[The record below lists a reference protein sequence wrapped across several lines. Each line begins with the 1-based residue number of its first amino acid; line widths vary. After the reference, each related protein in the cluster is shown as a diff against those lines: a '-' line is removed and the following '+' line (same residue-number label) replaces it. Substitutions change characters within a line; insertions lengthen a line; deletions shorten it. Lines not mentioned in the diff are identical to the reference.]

1 VDDARAAAVSY
12 GLRCTQ
18 IAAERPDDVD
28 LVVVDRNGSERPIPW
43 RELEARANQ
52 IARALQSHG
61 VGKDDVVALAL
72 PSCAEHLFVTA
83 AIWKLGATLLPLRH
97 DVPDWEIGRMLA
109 LATPVLLVSDRHQAE
124 CPVLTRADL
133 TTTTTLPDDALPDE
147 ISECVNLVASSGSTG
162 LPKLIVSP
170 ARGVV
175 EDEPQHQSARGMG
188 SRVALVVSPLYHV
201 NGFAFATPLALE
213 GGRAIVMER
222 FDAALAVDLIELHG
236 ITLTVM
242 VPTMLQ
248 RIARLPD
255 LDSARLASLE
265 RVLYGG
271 ARIPDWVVDRW
282 LELVDPSVFTFSYGS
297 SEGIGLVMMSGT
309 EWADHRG
316 STGTPVNAEVSIR
329 DDDGRPLA
337 TGEIG
342 NIYMRRLD
350 ERRKFEYIGMPTPE
364 ETPDGFN
371 TVGDVG
377 RLDDD
382 GYLYVTDRKKDM
394 LVSGGA
400 NVFPAEV
407 ESALSEHPDV
417 VDQVVVGVP
426 DDEWGQRV
434 HAIVQVVDPTQPP
447 SDDALRAFCKA
458 RLASYKVPK
467 TYEFVDRVPR
477 SEAGKLNRTD
487 LGRARAEGADQRPG

>member
-1 VDDARAAAVSY
+1 MVGVEDERAAEVSY

-18 IAAERPDDVD
+18 IAGVRPDDVD
-28 LVVVDRNGSERPIPW
+28 LVIVDLQGAERPIPW

-52 IARALQSHG
+52 IARALQSYG

-72 PSCAEHLFVTA
+72 PSCAEHIFVTM

-109 LATPVLLVSDRHQAE
+109 LAAPLVLVSDRHQAE

-133 TTTTTLPDDALPDE
+133 ATTTALADDALPDE
-147 ISECVNLVASSGSTG
+147 VSECMNLVASSGSTG
-162 LPKLIVSP
+162 LPKLIVGSSR
-170 ARGVV
+170 AVV
-175 EDEPQHQSARGMG
+175 EDEPQHQAARGDG
-188 SRVALVVSPLYHV
+188 ARVALVVSPLYHV
-201 NGFAFATPLALE
+201 NGFAFASPLALE
-213 GGRAIVMER
+213 GGRAIIMER
-222 FDAALAVDLIELHG
+222 FDAALAVDLIERHG

-248 RIARLPD
+248 RVARLPD
-255 LDSARLASLE
+255 LDPSRLTSLE

-282 LELVDPSVFTFSYGS
+282 LDLVDPSVFTFSYGS
-297 SEGIGLVMMSGT
+297 SESFGLVMMSGT

-316 STGTPVNAEVSIR
+316 STGRPVDAEVSIR
-329 DDDGRPLA
+329 DDDGRPVDN
-337 TGEIG
+337 GQIG
-342 NIYMRRLD
+342 NIFMRPLVA
-350 ERRKFEYIGMPTPE
+350 RRMFRYVGIPTPE
-364 ETPDGFN
+364 PTEDGFL
-371 TVGDVG
+371 TVGDMGWV
-377 RLDDD
+377 DDD
-382 GYLYVTDRKKDM
+382 GYLYVTDRKQDM

-434 HAIVQVVDPTQPP
+434 HAIVQVFDPVHPP
-447 SDDALRAFCKA
+447 SDDDLRAFCKA
-458 RLASYKVPK
+458 RLAGYKVPK
-467 TYEFVDRVPR
+467 TYEIVDRVPR

-487 LGRARAEGADQRPG
+487 LGRARADGSA